1 MRILHCPTAT
11 GGNAFGLSRA
21 ERKLGHISD
30 SMVFSNNYLNYPV
43 DIDLHF
49 ERLNRWEREAARIN
63 FFSDAVEKYEVFNFN
78 FGETLFSYP
87 KLNLYHIDLP
97 LLRILGKKMAFIF
110 QGCDMRI
117 KKASL
122 ERDSSPCEDCQ
133 GFFCDEVPDIV
144 KKRKYEKFK
153 KYSSAIF
160 CLNPDICRQ
169 YEGLKF
175 MPYASV
181 DFRDWQPVE
190 KPETGKLTIVH
201 APTNRDKKGSKYI
214 IEAVEK
220 LKSER
225 NDVEFFLIENMAY
238 EEAKKH
244 FQNADIVID
253 QVLIGW
259 YGAFA
264 VEMMALKKPVVCYIN
279 EDDLVAIPPDMKKEL
294 PLYSADRSNLLEKL
308 RLLCSDAKLRQS
320 LGERGRK
327 FVEKWHD
334 PLIIAKQLLASYK
347 QQADKRQDRNR

>member
-1 MRILHCPTAT
+1 MHILHAPTAT

-30 SMVFSNNYLNYPV
+30 SMVFSNNWLNYPV
-43 DIDLHF
+43 DIDLHY
-49 ERLNRWEREAARIN
+49 ERLNRFEREAARIN
-63 FFSDAVEKYEVFNFN
+63 FFSGAVEKYDVFNFN
-78 FGETLFSYP
+78 FAETLFSYP
-87 KLNLYHIDLP
+87 KLNLWHVDLP
-97 LLRILGKKMAFIF
+97 LLKLLGKKMAFIF
-110 QGCDMRI
+110 QGCDMRL
-117 KKASL
+117 KSSSL
-122 ERDSSPCEDCQ
+122 ERDFSPCKDCKH
-133 GFFCDEVPDIV
+133 GYCEEFPDKI
-144 KKRKYEKFK
+144 KKRKYEKFR
-153 KYSSAIF
+153 KYSAAVY

-169 YEGLKF
+169 YDGLKF

-190 KPETGKLTIVH
+190 KAEAGTLTIAH
-201 APTNRDKKGSKYI
+201 ASTNRDKKGSRYI
-214 IEAVEK
+214 IETVEK
-220 LKSER
+220 LKDER
-225 NDVEFFLIENMAY
+225 KDVEFLLIENMPY

-279 EDDLVAIPPDMKKEL
+279 EEDLVAIPPEMKKEL
-294 PLYSADRSNLLEKL
+294 PLYNATKYNLLEKL
-308 RLLCSDAKLRQS
+308 RVLCSDAKLRMS

-334 PLIIAKQLLASYK
+334 PLIIAKQLIEEYSA
-347 QQADKRQDRNR
+347 